1 MSEGMPRLA
10 VIGIHGYGV
19 SHLRAIEERRDAVEL
34 VGVCDTRPDDTGRI
48 DPAVPQ
54 FTEVTEL
61 LRRTRPELVI
71 IATPIHTHLPFADA
85 AMRAGADVLLEKP
98 PVATMAQFDQ
108 LRAVAAETGRVCQVG
123 FQSLGS
129 AAFHDLDSMIDS
141 GRLGELVGISG
152 VGLWVRTFTYW
163 QRSAWAGCRTID
175 GMPVMDGVVTNP
187 LAHATSA
194 ALRLGRA
201 ERAEDLA
208 EVEVDLF
215 RANAIESDDT
225 SVVRVIT
232 DAGVK
237 ITLGLTL
244 CAEESQEAPYVEVV
258 GTEQTA
264 RFFYTQDLVELRS
277 AGDLDA
283 EPTERLTYQRV
294 SLLDNLIAHR
304 REGADLLCPLIN
316 TGGFM
321 RVVDA
326 VAATEPRQIEVDELR
341 LLGADE
347 ESRLAIPGVADWVR
361 RAAYEHRTF
370 TDLQAPFATTAD

>member
-10 VIGIHGYGV
+10 VIGIHGYGAA
-19 SHLRAIEERRDAVEL
+19 HLRAAQERRDTVEL
-34 VGVCDTRPDDTGRI
+34 VGVCDTAPDDSGRI
-48 DPAVPQ
+48 DPSVPQ
-54 FTEVTEL
+54 FTEVAEL
-61 LRRTRPELVI
+61 LARTRPELVT
-71 IATPIHTHLPFADA
+71 IATPIHTHLPFAEA
-85 AMRAGADVLLEKP
+85 ALRAGADVLLEKP

-108 LRAVAAETGRVCQVG
+108 LLGVTEETGRVLQVG

-129 AAFHDLDSMIDS
+129 AAFAALDSMIDS

-152 VGLWVRTFTYW
+152 VGLWVRTFGYW
-163 QRSAWAGCRTID
+163 QRSGWAGCRTID
-175 GMPVMDGVVTNP
+175 GVPVMDGVVTNP

-201 ERAEDLA
+201 ERAEDLV

-244 CAEESQEAPYVEVV
+244 CAEESKEAPYVEVV

-264 RFFYTQDLVELRS
+264 RFFYTQDLVELRP
-277 AGDLDA
+277 AGELEA
-283 EPTERLTYQRV
+283 EPTERLDYQRV
-294 SLLDNLIAHR
+294 SLLDNLLAHR
-304 REGADLLCPLIN
+304 RDGAELLCPLIN
-316 TGGFM
+316 TGAFM

-326 VAATEPRQIEVDELR
+326 VAATEPLQIAVDELR
-341 LLGADE
+341 LLGADA

-370 TDLQAPFATTAD
+370 TDLGAPFATSAS

>member
-1 MSEGMPRLA
+1 MAEGMPRLA
-10 VIGIHGYGV
+10 VIGIHGYGA
-19 SHLRAIEERRDAVEL
+19 SHLRAIEARQGTVEL
-34 VGVCDTRPDDTGRI
+34 VGVCDTKPDDSGRI

-54 FTEVTEL
+54 FTEVAEL
-61 LRRTRPELVI
+61 LQRTRPELVI
-71 IATPIHTHLPFADA
+71 IATPIHTHLPFAEVA
-85 AMRAGADVLLEKP
+85 LRAGADVLLEKP
-98 PVATMAQFDQ
+98 PVATMAQFDR
-108 LRAVAAETGRVCQVG
+108 LLGVAAETGRVCQVG

-129 AAFHDLDSMIDS
+129 AAFPALDSMVDS
-141 GRLGELVGISG
+141 GRLGDLVGISG
-152 VGLWVRTFTYW
+152 VGLWVRTFSYW

-201 ERAEDLA
+201 ERAVELA

-232 DAGVK
+232 DNGVK

-244 CAEESQEAPYVEVV
+244 CAEEPQQAPYVEVV
-258 GTEQTA
+258 GTEQAA
-264 RFFYTQDLVELRS
+264 RFFYTQDLVELRP
-277 AGDLDA
+277 AGELTA
-283 EPTERLTYQRV
+283 EPTDRLTYERAN
-294 SLLDNLIAHR
+294 LLDNLIAHR
-304 REGADLLCPLIN
+304 REGAELLCPLNN

-326 VAATEPRQIEVDELR
+326 VAATEPRQIAIDELR

-347 ESRLAIPGVADWVR
+347 ESRLAIPGVAEWVH

-370 TDLQAPFATTAD
+370 TDLAAPFASA